1 MSVDIRPAIPA
12 AFPRAVAFRAGRD
25 RRRRWLATTIT
36 VLTAAIAILVVA
48 AAAVVMGIT

>member
-12 AFPRAVAFRAGRD
+12 AFPRAAGFRSGRD
-25 RRRRWLATTIT
+25 RMRRWFATTVT

-48 AAAVVMGIT
+48 AAAVMMGIT